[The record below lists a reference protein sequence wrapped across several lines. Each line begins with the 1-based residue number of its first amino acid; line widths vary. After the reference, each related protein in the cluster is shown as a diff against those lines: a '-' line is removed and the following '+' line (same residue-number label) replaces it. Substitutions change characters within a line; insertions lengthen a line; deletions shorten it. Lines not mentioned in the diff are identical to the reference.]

1 MFAPPGSALGEVLG
15 ALAHHSPEG
24 LLVVSPE
31 GRFVFANARFAE
43 IWRFP
48 PELVAH
54 GEDSLALEAATERVR
69 DPERFLQ
76 LVHHAYAG
84 GVSTHDTVEMLDGRI
99 LDRHGAPL
107 RDASGSALGW
117 AWYFRDVTEL
127 RRAESEQRALAATLQ
142 ASLLPPRPPTVPG
155 MDVATRYRP
164 GDTELLVGGDFF
176 DVFRL
181 APNGWGL
188 AVGDVC
194 GKGAGPASLAA
205 LTRYT
210 LRAAAVHHALP
221 SAVLE
226 EVNAGL
232 VADAPVDADDR
243 FCTVVYARLELD
255 VCGAW
260 VTLACAGHP
269 RPIVVR
275 RAGWIDVR
283 GQAGTPVGMFETAWV
298 TDDRVG
304 LGPGD
309 ALVFCTDGI
318 TEARSDAG
326 EEFGDDGLPS
336 VLLECAGEPAD
347 VIAERVLDG
356 ASRFAGGRARDDV
369 AILVVRV
376 PPDAKERSLER
387 LAAATGV
394 PADRLELPGY
404 PVGDPHGGL
413 WHQRP
418 LAPREAS
425 IGLPADV
432 ASVPAT
438 RRFLGGVLRS
448 WRMPEV
454 VEGDVELL
462 ATELATNAVRH
473 AESAFTVIAR
483 YDGEKVR
490 VEVGDGSRA
499 LPRKRSPLADDV
511 GGRGLVLVEALA
523 SAWGVMPTLAGKRVW
538 FEVPAQG
545 ARPPRTG
552 TTDR

>member
-1 MFAPPGSALGEVLG
+1 MYAPPGGLLAEVLG
-15 ALAHHSPEG
+15 ALTHYSPDG
-24 LLVVSPE
+24 MVVVSAD
-31 GRFVFANARFAE
+31 GRFVYANARFAE

-48 PELVAH
+48 PEVMGL
-54 GEDSLALEAATERVR
+54 GEDSLALEAATGMVR
-69 DPERFLQ
+69 DPEAFLQ
-76 LVHHAYAG
+76 GVHRAYAA
-84 GVSTHDTVEMLDGRI
+84 GVRTHDLLEMLDGRV
-99 LDRHGAPL
+99 LDRHGVPL
-107 RDASGSALGW
+107 RDASGADLGW

-127 RRAESEQRALAATLQ
+127 RQAETQQRALADTLQ

-164 GDTELLVGGDFF
+164 GDTDLLVGGDFF

-181 APNGWGL
+181 GSNAWGL
-188 AVGDVC
+188 VVGDVC
-194 GKGAGPASLAA
+194 GKGAGAASLTA

-221 SAVLE
+221 SAVLD

-232 VADAPVDADDR
+232 VADAPVEADDR

-275 RAGWIDVR
+275 RAGWIDLR
-283 GQAGTPVGMFETAWV
+283 GQAGTPVGMFDTATA

-309 ALVFCTDGI
+309 ALLFCTDGI
-318 TEARSDAG
+318 TEARNAAG
-326 EEFGDDGLPS
+326 EEFGDEALPS
-336 VLLECAGEPAD
+336 VLLACAGEPAE

-356 ASRFAGGRARDDV
+356 ANRFAAGRARDDV
-369 AILVVRV
+369 ALLVVRV
-376 PPDAKERSLER
+376 PPDAKENSLER

-394 PADRLELPGY
+394 PANLLDLPGY

-418 LAPREAS
+418 LAPREARVA
-425 IGLPADV
+425 LPADV

-438 RRFLGGVLRS
+438 RRFLAGVLRS

-454 VEGDVELL
+454 IEGDVLL
-462 ATELATNAVRH
+462 LSSELATNAVRH
-473 AESAFTVIAR
+473 AGSDFTVIVR
-483 YDGEKVR
+483 YDGERLR

-499 LPRKRSPLADDV
+499 MPRKRSPELDDV
-511 GGRGLVLVEALA
+511 SGRGLVLVDVLA
-523 SAWGVMPTLAGKRVW
+523 AAWGVLPTLEGKRVW
-538 FEVPAQG
+538 FEVPA
-545 ARPPRTG
+545 AVVPRG
-552 TTDR
+552 

>member
-1 MFAPPGSALGEVLG
+1 MFAPPGGLLAEVLA
-15 ALAHHSPEG
+15 ALTHHSPDG
-24 LLVVSPE
+24 MVVVSPD
-31 GRFVFANARFAE
+31 GQFVYANARFAE

-48 PELVAH
+48 PEVLGL
-54 GEDSLALEAATERVR
+54 GEDSFALEVATEMVR
-69 DPERFLQ
+69 DPEAFVQ
-76 LVHHAYAG
+76 GVHHAYAS
-84 GVSTHDTVEMLDGRI
+84 GVPTHDSVEMLDGRV
-99 LDRHGAPL
+99 LDRHGVPL
-107 RDASGSALGW
+107 RDGTGAELGW

-127 RRAESEQRALAATLQ
+127 RRAEGQQRALADTLQ

-164 GDTELLVGGDFF
+164 GDSDLLVGGDFF

-181 APNGWGL
+181 GPNAWGL

-221 SAVLE
+221 SAVLD

-232 VADAPVDADDR
+232 VADAPVEADDR

-275 RAGWIDVR
+275 RAGWIDLR
-283 GQAGTPVGMFETAWV
+283 GQAGTPVGMFDTATV

-309 ALVFCTDGI
+309 ALLFCTDGI
-318 TEARSDAG
+318 TEARNAAG
-326 EEFGDDGLPS
+326 EEFGDEALPS
-336 VLLECAGEPAD
+336 ILLACAGETAD

-356 ASRFAGGRARDDV
+356 ANRFAGSRARDDIAV
-369 AILVVRV
+369 LVVRV
-376 PPDAKERSLER
+376 PPDAKDNSIER

-394 PADRLELPGY
+394 PANLLDLPGY

-418 LAPREAS
+418 LAPREAR
-425 IGLPADV
+425 IALPADV

-438 RRFLGGVLRS
+438 RQFLAGVLRS

-454 VEGDVELL
+454 VEGDVQLL
-462 ATELATNAVRH
+462 SSELATNAVRH
-473 AESAFTVIAR
+473 ARSRFTVIVR
-483 YDGEKVR
+483 YDGERLR

-499 LPRKRSPLADDV
+499 MPLKRSPELDDV
-511 GGRGLVLVEALA
+511 GGRGLVLVDVLA
-523 SAWGVMPTLAGKRVW
+523 SSWGVLATLEGKRVW
-538 FEVPAQG
+538 FEVPA
-545 ARPPRTG
+545 APAAPPRG
-552 TTDR
+552 